1 MQAWCLVVS
10 SMGDFVVTSGAD
22 RALRVW
28 QRTEEPFF
36 VEEEK
41 EKRLESLF
49 EADLEVGIPS
59 VLKKKPDPWIL
70 HGLSQCVQRG
80 KARLPTP
87 STLRQIWGWPLV
99 DCTVPPF
106 CTLYRE

>member
-1 MQAWCLVVS
+1 MHLVQAWCLVVS

-49 EADLEVGIPS
+49 EADLEVSPSCTQEMCSTMVVRGIFK
-59 VLKKKPDPWIL
+59 VWACL
-70 HGLSQCVQRG
+70 
-80 KARLPTP
+80 
-87 STLRQIWGWPLV
+87 
-99 DCTVPPF
+99 
-106 CTLYRE
+106 

>member
-22 RALRVW
+22 RALRLW

-59 VLKKKPDPWIL
+59 VLKKNLTPGFFMGCHNVCREGKQDCL
-70 HGLSQCVQRG
+70 HPR
-80 KARLPTP
+80 R
-87 STLRQIWGWPLV
+87 
-99 DCTVPPF
+99 
-106 CTLYRE
+106 